1 MTVRPRRLERLI
13 FFLHILAL
21 VCVSIYFILTTSPL
35 VRYWADDFCA
45 AIPLR
50 NAGYLGAQ
58 VNWWMSWTGRYSY
71 IAFLDIFEL
80 LGPWAAKIL
89 PVLIV
94 VGASLALIPAFFFEV
109 VLAPL
114 FVIITLINAPNIIQ
128 TFYWQVG
135 SLNYAFEFIFLN
147 LFLSLLIWPR
157 KKFNYKKVSYIG
169 AFLLPLVAGGF
180 SETFALAQIVLIA
193 VLLVIIGLC
202 NFSDKKFRFKLVVIG
217 LIGSILSVGIMSL
230 SPGNAARASI
240 VDRPESFVFVLKS
253 TFYGT
258 KWYLQRMFMIPT
270 FVVSLTLSAAAVFIT
285 VERKWKIFKNLF
297 FGTKKMLLMMLLS
310 IFSAIFSTA
319 AVIFSGYYAMAYIPP
334 ERAMFVAIYMIFVS
348 FFIFS
353 FACSILILKNISDK
367 LRKIFVWITLIV
379 CAVSSAFIIKSTISS
394 WGNIRQELTAY
405 ASDWDQEEVT
415 LIKASER
422 EDKVGV
428 IKNISPVGS
437 LDGFVENNGWVLG
450 CVKEYYYLREI
461 KLK

>member
-1 MTVRPRRLERLI
+1 MRRLL
-13 FFLHILAL
+13 FLLPILTL
-21 VCVSIYFILTTSPL
+21 LGVGIYFILTTSPL
-35 VRYWADDFCA
+35 VRYWADDFCS

-50 NAGYLGAQ
+50 NAGYWGAQ

-80 LGPWAAKIL
+80 LGPWAAKVL

-94 VGASLALIPAFFFEV
+94 VGAILALIPALLFEV
-109 VLAPL
+109 ILAPL
-114 FVIITLINAPNIIQ
+114 FVILTLINAPNIIQ

-147 LFLSLLIWPR
+147 LFLSLLAWPK
-157 KKFNYKKVSYIG
+157 KKFIFKKFTYIS
-169 AFLLPLVAGGF
+169 AFLLPLIAAGF

-202 NFSDKKFRFKLVVIG
+202 DFSDKKLRFKLVVIG
-217 LIGSILSVGIMSL
+217 LISSILSVGIMSL

-240 VDRPESFVFVLKS
+240 VDRPESVGFVIKS

-270 FVVSLTLSAAAVFIT
+270 FVVSLILSATAVFVT
-285 VERKWKIFKNLF
+285 VERKWKTFKSFF
-297 FGTKKMLLMMLLS
+297 FGTKKMLLVMFLS
-310 IFSAIFSTA
+310 VLSAIFSTA
-319 AVIFSGYYAMAYIPP
+319 AVIFSGYYAMAYTPP
-334 ERAMFVAIYMIFVS
+334 ERAMFVAIYMILVS

-353 FACSILILKNISDK
+353 FAGSILILKTISEK
-367 LRKIFVWITLIV
+367 LRKIFVWVALIV
-379 CAVSSAFIIKSTISS
+379 CTISSAFIIRSTISS
-394 WGNIRQELTAY
+394 WGNIRQELTTY
-405 ASDWDQEEVT
+405 AGDWDLEEIT

-428 IKNISPVGS
+428 IKSIKPVGS

-450 CVKEYYYLREI
+450 CVKEYYYLQEI